1 MEGQMTI
8 FDFLPQPEAKSLEN
22 LPEDEM
28 VRLMSEATGLDF
40 KPTQA
45 QKYLG
50 HELYE
55 AKRGKET
62 YSIGYMNAFSFRKNE
77 YVKSISCSYSYG
89 TGGCSVAIDNLDD
102 AIQFF
107 KKRLSEE

>member
-8 FDFLPQPEAKSLEN
+8 FDFLPQPETKSLEN

-40 KPTQA
+40 KPEHSMSW
-45 QKYLG
+45 LG
-50 HELYE
+50 KELYT
-55 AKRGKET
+55 AKKGKET
-62 YSIGYMNAFSFRKNE
+62 YSISYANCFSFRKNE
-77 YVKSISCSYSYG
+77 YVKSISCSYDYG
-89 TGGCSVAIDNLDD
+89 TGGCGVAIDNLDD

-107 KKRLSEE
+107 KKRLNEE